1 MRSWIVFRALH
12 SDRFAGEKGVYF
24 PCHLTD
30 LNLCIIMVLI
40 EDSSWEPIKD
50 TDKQQFCVEMMKR
63 LHIQRKN
70 EQFCDVVLEVC
81 NGENQA
87 RFNAHRVVL
96 CAASPFFYSALNNDM
111 KESKEGLIRLQD
123 TSKVAIEEL
132 LDYLYTGHV
141 NVTQHNAFDLLKI
154 ADFLVI
160 PSLKDVSSKFII
172 QTLSSSNCL
181 MVYYLAV
188 NYRCIEL
195 QEKARDFVFAN
206 FTSVVEHED
215 FLNLTLKE
223 VEEWILSDEIRVRG
237 EEDVFQAVV
246 KWAEKRGSGDREK
259 FFDLFRHVRLIYLSR
274 NYVFNEIFP
283 HPLVTNDNA
292 CTAFVLDSVKD
303 VSSGSEEC
311 FFAQAPRNCLR
322 TTEDCLVVAGV
333 GKRTLCYLPAENKW
347 YDMARKTKNN
357 YYYMSASHGK
367 LYTSPIPDQPMEQF
381 DPVINSWVPLMCYSS
396 VMSHRGA
403 AVVNFQG
410 FLYLIGGEEDK
421 EAVSSVHKYN
431 PDTNL
436 WQEVAPMN
444 VSRAGVC
451 AVADKE
457 TMYAIG
463 GYANNQTLDVV
474 ERFDAKMNSWCR
486 VASTLEKK
494 LLPFGAVLNARVFL
508 FGGVTRPQSSDSFHA
523 SSSIEMY
530 DPTSNMWTAIQNTS
544 LPTRFFSVT
553 SFKGNV
559 YVIGKWNQESSHDY
573 FLQIYDVEKNEWRHC
588 ASVPRISRPF
598 ALAPLRIPRDILK
611 TCKVVT

>member
-1 MRSWIVFRALH
+1 MRSWIIFRALH
-12 SDRFAGEKGVYF
+12 SDLFAGEKGVYF
-24 PCHLTD
+24 PYHLTD

-87 RFNAHRVVL
+87 RFNAHRIVL

-132 LDYLYTGHV
+132 LDYLYTGDV

-160 PSLKDVSSKFII
+160 PSLKDVSSKFIL

-223 VEEWILSDEIRVRG
+223 VEEWISSDEIRVRG
-237 EEDVFQAVV
+237 EEDVFQAIV
-246 KWAEKRGSGDREK
+246 KWAEQNGDGEHEK
-259 FFDLFRHVRLIYLSR
+259 FFELFRHVRLVYLSR

-283 HPLVTNDNA
+283 HPLVSNDKV
-292 CTAFVLDSVKD
+292 CTAFLLDTVKD

-311 FFAQAPRNCLR
+311 FFAQAPRTCLK
-322 TTEDCLVVAGV
+322 TTEDCLVVSADT
-333 GKRTLCYLPAENKW
+333 KTLCYVPYENKW
-347 YDMARKTKNN
+347 YQMADKAKNSFH
-357 YYYMSASHGK
+357 SASAYHGK
-367 LYTSPIPDQPMEQF
+367 VYINNKPGVDYAIERF
-381 DPVINSWVPLMCYSS
+381 DPAVNSWAHLTSYSGE
-396 VMSHRGA
+396 MSHFSA
-403 AVVNFQG
+403 AIVYFQG
-410 FLYLIGGEEDK
+410 SLYVIGGKKKGEV
-421 EAVSSVHKYN
+421 ANCVHKYN
-431 PDTNL
+431 ADTNL

-444 VSRAGVC
+444 VSRFLLC
-451 AVADKE
+451 AVADKDNI
-457 TMYAIG
+457 YAIG
-463 GYANNQTLDVV
+463 GKANNQILDVV
-474 ERFDAKMNSWCR
+474 ERFDSKMNSWCR
-486 VASTLEKK
+486 VASMLEKK
-494 LLPFGAVLNARVFL
+494 LLPCVAILNARVFL
-508 FGGVTRPQSSDSFHA
+508 FGGFTNMSPIDICSR
-523 SSSIEMY
+523 IEMY
-530 DPTSNMWTAIQNTS
+530 DPTSNMWTAIQGIS
-544 LPTRFFSVT
+544 APRYFFGVT
-553 SFKGNV
+553 SFKGSV
-559 YVIGKWNQESSHDY
+559 YVIGSQTQESLDS
-573 FLQIYDVEKNEWRHC
+573 LSLRIYDVEKNEWKHC
-588 ASVPRISRPF
+588 ASVPPISVPMS
-598 ALAPLRIPRDILK
+598 LAPLRIPRDILN
-611 TCKVVT
+611 TCNVVT

>member
-1 MRSWIVFRALH
+1 MRGWIIFRALH

-24 PCHLTD
+24 PYHLTD

-40 EDSSWEPIKD
+40 EDSSWEPIKE

-63 LHIQRKN
+63 LDIQRKN

-87 RFNAHRVVL
+87 RFKAHRIVL

-132 LDYLYTGHV
+132 LDYLYTGDV

-274 NYVFNEIFP
+274 NYVLNEIFP
-283 HPLVTNDNA
+283 QPLVTNDKA
-292 CTAFVLDSVKD
+292 CTAFVLDAVKD

-311 FFAQAPRNCLR
+311 FFAQAPRNCLK
-322 TTEDCLVVAGV
+322 TTEDCLVVSADP
-333 GKRTLCYLPAENKW
+333 KTLCYVPYENKW
-347 YDMARKTKNN
+347 YQMADKAKSGFRST
-357 YYYMSASHGK
+357 SAYHGK
-367 LYTSPIPDQPMEQF
+367 VYMNNGPGVDHAIERF
-381 DPVINSWVPLMCYSS
+381 DPAVNSWAPLMSYSGE
-396 VMSHRGA
+396 MSHFSA
-403 AVVNFQG
+403 AVVYFQG
-410 FLYLIGGEEDK
+410 SLYVIGGQKRGEV
-421 EAVSSVHKYN
+421 ANCVHKYN
-431 PDTNL
+431 ADTNL

-444 VSRAGVC
+444 VSRFLLC
-451 AVADKE
+451 AVADKDNI
-457 TMYAIG
+457 YAIG
-463 GYANNQTLDVV
+463 GKANNQMLDVV
-474 ERFDAKMNSWCR
+474 ERFDSKMNSWCR
-486 VASTLEKK
+486 VASMLEKK
-494 LLPFGAVLNARVFL
+494 LLPCVAILNARVFL
-508 FGGVTRPQSSDSFHA
+508 FGGYTSIHPQHVC
-523 SSSIEMY
+523 SSIEMY
-530 DPTSNMWTAIQNTS
+530 DPTSNMWTAIQGIS
-544 LPTRFFSVT
+544 APTRFFGVT
-553 SFKGNV
+553 SFKGSV
-559 YVIGKWNQESSHDY
+559 YVIGRQTQESPGS
-573 FLQIYDVEKNEWRHC
+573 LSLLIYDVEKNEWKHC
-588 ASVPRISRPF
+588 ASVPPISVSMS
-598 ALAPLRIPRDILK
+598 LAPLRIPRDILN
-611 TCKVVT
+611 TCNVVT

>member
-111 KESKEGLIRLQD
+111 KESKEGLIRLED
-123 TSKVAIEEL
+123 TNKVAIEKL

-160 PSLKDVSSKFII
+160 PSLKEVSSKFII

-188 NYRCIEL
+188 NYQCIEL
-195 QEKARDFVFAN
+195 QEKARDFVFGN

-215 FLNLTLKE
+215 FLNLTVSE
-223 VEEWILSDEIRVRG
+223 VEEWISSDEIRVRG